1 MIQIKEGISGGK
13 GGKYPKSFKD
23 VCHIKPEV
31 QPMRKQA
38 IKSYLMKG
46 CAFLLNYNFL
56 RLVTEKK
63 SSVTNQRTP
72 QRAQNVCKKR
82 N

>member
-46 CAFLLNYNFL
+46 CVFLLNYNFL

-63 SSVTNQRTP
+63 
-72 QRAQNVCKKR
+72 AQ
-82 N
+82 

>member
-1 MIQIKEGISGGK
+1 
-13 GGKYPKSFKD
+13 
-23 VCHIKPEV
+23 
-31 QPMRKQA
+31 MRKQA

-46 CAFLLNYNFL
+46 CVFLLNYNFL

-72 QRAQNVCKKR
+72 QRAQNVCKRR